1 MWYKRLM
8 MSFSSAVLIFL
19 LMIGSSAVLGQT
31 GDKLVIRY
39 LPPKDEFGSRS
50 QYYAQLLKLALD
62 KTVATYGEY
71 ELKPAE
77 KAMNQRDALKA
88 MMSGQGLDIVHTMT
102 DKTRE
107 RVLLPIRIPLVKGLI
122 GIRLVMINR
131 QDQDK
136 FRNVKSVDDLKR
148 FTFGQGNDWPDT
160 EILRYNDLKVDTS
173 QEYITLFNMLADKN
187 IDGFPRA
194 VFEIWDE
201 IQDQKS
207 KDFVV
212 ADGFY
217 LYYPTAMY
225 FFVRK
230 DKEGAAIAKRI
241 EAGLRLAIQDGSF
254 DKLFN
259 ATMKTY
265 LEKANLKNR
274 VAIKMKNPLL
284 PNETPLN
291 DPSLW
296 YLNL

>member
-8 MSFSSAVLIFL
+8 MSFSSAVLIFV

-31 GDKLVIRY
+31 GDKVVVRY
-39 LPPKDEFGSRS
+39 LPPEDEVGSRS
-50 QYYAQLLKLALD
+50 QYYSQLLKLALD
-62 KTVATYGEY
+62 KTVATHGEY
-71 ELKPAE
+71 ELIPAE

-122 GIRLVMINR
+122 GVRLVMTNR
-131 QDQDK
+131 QNQDK
-136 FRNVKSVDDLKR
+136 FMNVKSVDDLKR
-148 FTFGQGNDWPDT
+148 FTFGQGHDWPDT
-160 EILRYNDLKVDTS
+160 EILRYNDLKVNTS
-173 QEYITLFNMLADKN
+173 QEYGTLFTMLADKN
-187 IDGFPRA
+187 FDGFPRA

-201 IQDQKS
+201 IQDHK
-207 KDFVV
+207 KKGFVA

-230 DKEGAAIAKRI
+230 DKDGAAIAKRV
-241 EAGLRLAIQDGSF
+241 EAGLRMAIQDGSF

-259 ATMKTY
+259 ATMKPY

-274 VAIKMKNPLL
+274 VGIKLKNPLL
-284 PNETPLN
+284 PEETPLN